1 MPLVPDSK
9 DWTWVLQRPC
19 AECGFDPATVTR
31 AALPHRTLAAAGTVR
46 SALGAPAAAQRPDDS
61 TWSVLEYAAHVR
73 DVCRVMGTRLRLMLQ
88 EDDPQFPNWDQD
100 ATAVEERYAEQD
112 PAVVAV
118 ELEQAASELAAAWE
132 QVPVDAWDRPG
143 RRSNGSVFTVWTLGV
158 YALHDLEH
166 HRHDVTR

>member
-1 MPLVPDSK
+1 MPLTPDTK

-19 AECGFDPATVTR
+19 AECGFDPAQVTR
-31 AALPHRTLAAAGTVR
+31 VTLAPRTREAARAVAV
-46 SALGAPAAAQRPDDS
+46 ALDAPAAAQRPDDS

-73 DVCRVMGTRLRLMLQ
+73 DVCRIMGARLRLMLQ
-88 EDDPQFPNWDQD
+88 EDDPLFANWDQD

-118 ELEQAASELAAAWE
+118 GLEQAAAELATAWK